1 MRLPRSRGFFLTLAG
16 AALAVVLLAN
26 AHLVYVASTSQPE
39 CVPHAQSDDARSDSA
54 QPSPGIFRAAKPS
67 C

>member
-16 AALAVVLLAN
+16 AALAIVLLAN

-39 CVPHAQSDDARSDSA
+39 CVAHVQSESARSEAAQS
-54 QPSPGIFRAAKPS
+54 PPGIFRAAKPS

>member
-1 MRLPRSRGFFLTLAG
+1 VRLPRSRGFYFLLAG
-16 AALAVVLLAN
+16 IALAAILLAN

-39 CVPHAQSDDARSDSA
+39 CVAHAKADGTIRA
-54 QPSPGIFRAAKPS
+54 PGTFGAANSS